1 MGRSRVIHDDEYR
14 RVHAGGVDYET
25 FDRLVAAVVLTLV
38 VLAASIATT
47 RVVRAVVDDPAAT
60 PMDDH
65 LLLRLVVWAG
75 RAAAIGLL
83 VSAALL
89 VLAVARDLQAR
100 ARLRRQRR
108 DPLA

>member
-1 MGRSRVIHDDEYR
+1 MIQDDEYR
-14 RVHAGGVDYET
+14 RVRAGGVDYET
-25 FDRLVAAVVLTLV
+25 FDRLVGGVVLSVV

-47 RVVRAVVDDPAAT
+47 RVVRAVVDDPTAT

-65 LLLRLVVWAG
+65 ILLRLVVWAG
-75 RAAAIGLL
+75 RGAAIGLV

-89 VLAVARDLQAR
+89 VLAVARDLQVR